1 VRIAAIEPLA
11 ALSAA
16 EADLLRGLLEWEDPD
31 IPEIDPGTL
40 AVYVVTTSGG
50 GYEKVVAPA
59 SETLGIGMTVI
70 ASDFTATATRIS
82 LPSSDPSAL
91 ATSRREASEE
101 PTLAVAS
108 ALVPHDHDV

>member
-16 EADLLRGLLEWEDPD
+16 EAELLRGLLEWEDPD
-31 IPEIDPGTL
+31 IPDIDPGTL
-40 AVYVVTTSGG
+40 TVYVVTTPER
-50 GYEKVVAPA
+50 GYEKIVAPA

-70 ASDFTATATRIS
+70 ASDFTATAKRIS
-82 LPSSDPSAL
+82 RDS
-91 ATSRREASEE
+91 SEE
-101 PTLAVAS
+101 PTVAVAS

>member
-40 AVYVVTTSGG
+40 AVYVVTTSEG

-70 ASDFTATATRIS
+70 ASDFTATAKRIS
-82 LPSSDPSAL
+82 LS
-91 ATSRREASEE
+91 TEASEE